1 MYLMPY
7 VVCFYHS
14 PLGASELLKGI
25 RSESRD
31 QCIFCVIFYLECTTY
46 PLPPLHLSF
55 VSRKGNNN
63 NLVLTF
69 LKHYMSGAKAKL
81 LKHNM
86 LRKK

>member
-1 MYLMPY
+1 MYLLPY

-25 RSESRD
+25 RSESRH

-46 PLPPLHLSF
+46 PLPPLHLNF
-55 VSRKGNNN
+55 VSSKETN

-81 LKHNM
+81 LKRNM